1 MVYSIHV
8 EGEKMEIII
17 LLILG
22 LLAGTLGSLIGLG
35 GGIIIVPALLFLAGS
50 TSLISEVTPQVAAG
64 TSLLVIIF
72 AGLSSTIAYYKQKA
86 VDYKSGLILFIGGGP
101 AGILGAWVNKQ
112 LNVDSF
118 SLWFGFFMIFISFVL
133 VFKDKMKPLK
143 RNSNKGIWRTY
154 TDSSGTEQTYGFNPI
169 IGIAI
174 AFIVGFLGGLLGI
187 GGGSLMV
194 PALILLFHFPPH
206 TAVATSMLLLF
217 LTSTMSSVAHIYM
230 GNVNW
235 IFGLA
240 LIPGAWIGGKIG
252 PKINQKLP
260 GKTVVI
266 LLRIVLII
274 VGIQLI
280 YEGFF

>member
-1 MVYSIHV
+1 
-8 EGEKMEIII
+8 MEIVI

-22 LLAGTLGSLIGLG
+22 LLAGTIGSLVGLG
-35 GGIIIVPALLFLAGS
+35 GGIIIVPALLFLGGA
-50 TSLISEVTPQVAAG
+50 TSLMSEVTPQVAAG

-72 AGLSSTIAYYKQKA
+72 AGLSSTIAYYKQKT
-86 VDYKSGLILFIGGGP
+86 VDYKTGLILFIGGGP

-112 LNVDSF
+112 LNVDAF

-133 VFKDKMKPLK
+133 MFKDKFKPLK
-143 RNSNKGIWRTY
+143 RNSNKGIWYTY
-154 TDSSGTEQTYGFNPI
+154 KDSAGIEQTYGFHPA
-169 IGIAI
+169 IGISI
-174 AFIVGFLGGLLGI
+174 AFVVGFLGGLLGI

-194 PALILLFHFPPH
+194 PALILLFHFPAH

-217 LTSTMSSVAHIYM
+217 LTSITSSITHIYM

-235 IFGLA
+235 LFGLA

-260 GKTVVI
+260 SKIVVI

-274 VGIQLI
+274 VGVQLI
-280 YEGFF
+280 YEGLF